1 MTGILEKLG
10 GWGFLKWWYPTT
22 MGFPTKKWLFWGYS
36 GVIEDGVGGEI
47 SHQPLI
53 HNDSPEVRTR
63 TATKSSSSAIFK
75 AEDTS
80 GWNFPKIFCQAF
92 PLNKKEVTPWFQ
104 FNKNLGVKVKVTDNS
119 AQSEEVFSG
128 KIDIVTLANW
138 KLRYV
143 FGSFRSYHGIPYLQ
157 QSWK

>member
-1 MTGILEKLG
+1 
-10 GWGFLKWWYPTT
+10 
-22 MGFPTKKWLFWGYS
+22 MGFPTKKWSFWGYS

-80 GWNFPKIFCQAF
+80 GEKRPENFPS
-92 PLNKKEVTPWFQ
+92 KK
-104 FNKNLGVKVKVTDNS
+104 
-119 AQSEEVFSG
+119 
-128 KIDIVTLANW
+128 
-138 KLRYV
+138 R
-143 FGSFRSYHGIPYLQ
+143 R
-157 QSWK
+157 